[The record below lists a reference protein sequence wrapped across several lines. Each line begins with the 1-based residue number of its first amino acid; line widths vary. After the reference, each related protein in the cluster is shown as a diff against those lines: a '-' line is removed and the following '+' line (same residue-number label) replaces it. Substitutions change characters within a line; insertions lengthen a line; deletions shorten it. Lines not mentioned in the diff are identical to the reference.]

1 MFRIESTT
9 IVPAFTANR
18 LPASLVGSL
27 EAQSAANR

>member
-18 LPASLVGSL
+18 LPASVVSL